1 MAMDNYISL
10 WNKKF
15 GDDVMNQFISKY
27 HLGID
32 SHLFKFKPNNLLDKI
47 QCSKDL
53 FDFAEYLEGNF
64 EVKIVSYYSAECNR
78 FYQSKNQQV
87 IEQTD
92 ENFEE
97 NELFNLIWEN
107 VQDISEG
114 IVQIESQ
121 MNSIK
126 NGYDSIKKVEK
137 TLAKL
142 NSMKIEKN
150 AKYIQV
156 EELKEMIQN
165 LGNIDDNSTYRRW
178 NSSLKSFADVRIKKY
193 IIVAFF
199 YSLFLLVLGGWLL

>member
-1 MAMDNYISL
+1 
-10 WNKKF
+10 
-15 GDDVMNQFISKY
+15 MNF
-27 HLGID
+27 
-32 SHLFKFKPNNLLDKI
+32 
-47 QCSKDL
+47 
-53 FDFAEYLEGNF
+53 
-64 EVKIVSYYSAECNR
+64 
-78 FYQSKNQQV
+78 
-87 IEQTD
+87 
-92 ENFEE
+92 
-97 NELFNLIWEN
+97 FNLIWEN

-126 NGYDSIKKVEK
+126 SGYDSIKKVEK